1 MCDPELDAKLDAGIV
16 KKATVGQMTKFEQG
30 ILEELI
36 VS

>member
-16 KKATVGQMTKFEQG
+16 KRATMGQMTQFEQG